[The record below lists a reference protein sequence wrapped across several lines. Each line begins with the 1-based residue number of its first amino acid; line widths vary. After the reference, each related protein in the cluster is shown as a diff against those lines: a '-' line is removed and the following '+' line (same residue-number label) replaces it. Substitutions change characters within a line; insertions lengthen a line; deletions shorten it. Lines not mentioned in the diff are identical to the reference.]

1 MGGLKVSAMTWVA
14 FALVA
19 CGGGGEEAHQAL
31 ANVAEVAVGMNH
43 ACARLRTG
51 QVSCWGDDYS
61 GELGDGT
68 KTNTTTPVAARD
80 ISNATEVAANGLAS
94 LALLSDGTVRGW
106 GMTVLDSSLH
116 PVPIVTL
123 VPTPVP
129 TISAATAIS
138 TGDQYHSC
146 AVVSG
151 GEVYCWGLG
160 TLGQLGDG
168 SMMDSLTP
176 VRVTGI
182 TDAVSVSANGRASC
196 VVHRDGRVS
205 CWGSG
210 IFYGIDGSVPMDADG
225 LTDAVAVSVGDY
237 HACALRAT
245 GTVSCWGLNSE
256 FSLGTGLA
264 PGINSVVDVPGVS
277 NVVSVSAGSFNMCA
291 VVADGSVWCWGDNQ
305 FGQLGGGEIG
315 TSSPPIQVL
324 GLPAAESVS
333 TGGFTTCAVLR
344 DHTVS
349 CWGST
354 MFAPF
359 ANSTTP
365 RPVLAY

>member
-14 FALVA
+14 FGLVA
-19 CGGGGEEAHQAL
+19 CGGGGEEEHQAL

-51 QVSCWGDDYS
+51 QVSCWGAAYA
-61 GELGDGT
+61 GGLGDGT
-68 KTNTTTPVAARD
+68 GTDTTTPTPVAARD
-80 ISNATEVAANGLAS
+80 ISNATEIAANAHHS

-106 GMTVLDSSLH
+106 GLTYSDSTSPF

-138 TGDQYHSC
+138 TGDQNHSC
-146 AVVSG
+146 AIVSG
-151 GEVYCWGLG
+151 GEVYCWGWG
-160 TLGQLGDG
+160 IAGQLGDG
-168 SMMDSLTP
+168 SMMASLTP

-182 TDAVSVSANGRASC
+182 TDAVSVSVNDSASC

-225 LTDAVAVSVGDY
+225 VTDAVAVSVGDY
-237 HACALRAT
+237 YACALRAT
-245 GTVSCWGLNSE
+245 GTVSCWGFGSLFN
-256 FSLGTGLA
+256 LGTGLA

-277 NVVSVSAGSFNMCA
+277 NVVSISAGGFNMCA
-291 VVADGSVWCWGDNQ
+291 GVGVTINLVNSAAVKLATRRYRRSRC
-305 FGQLGGGEIG
+305 LACR
-315 TSSPPIQVL
+315 PPR
-324 GLPAAESVS
+324 A
-333 TGGFTTCAVLR
+333 
-344 DHTVS
+344 
-349 CWGST
+349 
-354 MFAPF
+354 
-359 ANSTTP
+359 
-365 RPVLAY
+365 